1 MQLKS
6 ALSKQQISSSRS
18 RTIIKNR
25 EEQQYLTP
33 RPHQTATIPSKNN
46 GNIRTERP
54 SLVAT
59 VKELISFFSLFTY
72 SIPWLDRCERVG

>member
-6 ALSKQQISSSRS
+6 ALSKQQISSFRS

-54 SLVAT
+54 SLV